1 MAIWDNV
8 RQGIDKAGKLVEHA
22 VDEGKV
28 RLDAKR
34 ARDRADRAAQA
45 LGYACFQAWEAS
57 RELDGDV
64 LRRLVTA
71 LRDAD
76 TDAARAEQGVRDAT
90 AARRGG

>member
-1 MAIWDNV
+1 MALWDNV
-8 RQGIDKAGKLVEHA
+8 KQGIDKAGKLVESA

-28 RLDAKR
+28 RLDGKR

-45 LGYACFQAWEAS
+45 LGYACFQAWEAG

-71 LRDAD
+71 LRDSEGEAV
-76 TDAARAEQGVRDAT
+76 RAEQAVRDAT
-90 AARRGG
+90 AARKGM

>member
-8 RQGIDKAGKLVEHA
+8 KQGIDKAGKLVENA

-28 RLDAKR
+28 RIDAKR

-45 LGYACFQAWEAS
+45 LGYACFQAWEAN

-71 LRDAD
+71 LRDAE
-76 TDAARAEQGVRDAT
+76 AEATRTEQLVRDAT
-90 AARRGG
+90 ATRRGG